1 MRHRPLL
8 LFAPLL
14 FVPSLAIAQVD
25 AGPAAAGANPIALV
39 NTAVDAGAA
48 HDWQILAASVL
59 CIVAWALRR
68 FSASPVLHT
77 KAAALVTSI
86 VMGVISAI
94 LPVLQAHAFTWRALV
109 VAVVAAVL
117 SLVAMSNPSESQFVK
132 AMPRD
137 GVPPVVALL
146 FAFLAPSIAHAAG
159 NMPHTVADL
168 VSGGIFLVLT
178 GAATFVFG
186 ILGGQAIERR
196 GVPRSIARNRA
207 RWLGGSSASIVL
219 LACGAASAAPGF
231 GLVLQPGAAELERNR
246 AGVGDV
252 RSFNPCELGPT
263 RWLDRSCERELL
275 LAQADEM
282 PVTPPAAAP
291 AQVVETPAAPAPV
304 IAPEKPP
311 APPAAEKPPAQALDP
326 RRAISNGA
334 TSQTVGDCARCVTG
348 GVALYKQK
356 GGPLAI
362 AGMALGTLLDLT
374 ALVIPMLTAQGKP
387 ETDPMMAG
395 ATP

>member
-8 LFAPLL
+8 LFALLL

-137 GVPPVVALL
+137 GVPPVVVLV
-146 FAFLAPSIAHAAG
+146 FVFLAPA
-159 NMPHTVADL
+159 V
-168 VSGGIFLVLT
+168 
-178 GAATFVFG
+178 
-186 ILGGQAIERR
+186 
-196 GVPRSIARNRA
+196 
-207 RWLGGSSASIVL
+207 
-219 LACGAASAAPGF
+219 ASAAPGF
-231 GLVLQPGAAELERNR
+231 GLVLRPGAAELERNR
-246 AGVGDV
+246 VGASDV
-252 RSFNPCELGPT
+252 RSFNPCELGPA
-263 RWLDRSCERELL
+263 RWFDPDCARRV

-291 AQVVETPAAPAPV
+291 APAPAVETQPPAAAPSPV
-304 IAPEKPP
+304 VAPEKPP
-311 APPAAEKPPAQALDP
+311 APPVAAEKPPAQATDP

-334 TSQTVGDCARCVTG
+334 TSQTATDCAKCIG
-348 GVALYKQK
+348 GSVALYKQK

-362 AGMALGTLLDLT
+362 AGMVLGAVLNLSAQIGVPLLV
-374 ALVIPMLTAQGKP
+374 AAQGKP
-387 ETDPMMAG
+387 EADPMMAG